1 MGINCSYLS
10 KLHVFIRTPHE
21 PIVQSDL
28 GESNVELVSVGNE
41 LLSGTITNTNAQWIS
56 SKITRA
62 GGLVKRITTVG
73 DCIVE
78 ISHAVKE
85 CIARRPRWLII
96 SGGLG
101 PTYDDRTL
109 QGLSTALGQ
118 ELVLDA
124 RAVQML
130 RKSQSLIRRCVE
142 SDIQLNDAQLKMAK
156 IPKGSTP
163 IQNPVGSAPA
173 VFVSVRKE
181 KTKTKTRIFCL
192 PGVPKE
198 MKAIFST
205 VIMPQFKEAVGRYY
219 VVESVFETVGV
230 TESMLAPTLSRLVN
244 SYPAN
249 DIYLK
254 THPKGYGYKMN
265 VSRNI
270 KIKSKLN
277 IQIVSKGKDKLQVEA
292 RYNTILEALKEEIH
306 KLDGKIR
313 LTSAQKRIL

>member
-1 MGINCSYLS
+1 MGTNCSYLS
-10 KLHVFIRTPHE
+10 KRQVFMKSPHE
-21 PIVQSDL
+21 SISQLDS
-28 GESNVELVSVGNE
+28 GESNVELLSVGNE
-41 LLSGTITNTNAQWIS
+41 LLYGTITNTNAQWIS

-73 DCIVE
+73 DCIVD

-85 CIARRPRWLII
+85 CIERKPRWLII

-109 QGLSTALGQ
+109 QALSSALGQ

-130 RKSQSLIRRCVE
+130 RKSQSLLRKCIE
-142 SDIQLNDAQLKMAK
+142 SDIKLNDAQLKMAR

-163 IQNPVGSAPA
+163 IQNPVGSAPS
-173 VFVSVRKE
+173 VFVFIE
-181 KTKTKTRIFCL
+181 KTKTRIFAL

-205 VIMPQFKEAVGRYY
+205 IILPQFKEAVGNYHF
-219 VVESVFETVGV
+219 VESVLEAVGV

-244 SYPAN
+244 SYPTN
-249 DIYLK
+249 NIYLK
-254 THPKGYGYKMN
+254 THPKGYA
-265 VSRNI
+265 
-270 KIKSKLN
+270 SKPRSKPKPRLN
-277 IQIVSKGKDKLQVEA
+277 IQLTSKGKSEIQVEA
-292 RYNTILEALKEEIH
+292 RYNTILEALKEEIR
-306 KLDGKIR
+306 KLGGRVR
-313 LTSAQKRIL
+313 LTSAQKKIL